1 MEATRSIMI
10 ISTERIDIDKN
21 DSPEEYAKKIKE
33 TMEEIG
39 MKDCCVSV
47 VDAPLAF
54 GGEVRKGVCGFGSME
69 GNCETG
75 SNG

>member
-10 ISTERIDIDKN
+10 VSTERIDTEKAT
-21 DSPEEYAKKIKE
+21 SPEEYAKKVKE
-33 TMEEIG
+33 TMDEIG

-54 GGEVRKGVCGFGSME
+54 GYEVRKGVCGFGSME

-75 SNG
+75 NKG